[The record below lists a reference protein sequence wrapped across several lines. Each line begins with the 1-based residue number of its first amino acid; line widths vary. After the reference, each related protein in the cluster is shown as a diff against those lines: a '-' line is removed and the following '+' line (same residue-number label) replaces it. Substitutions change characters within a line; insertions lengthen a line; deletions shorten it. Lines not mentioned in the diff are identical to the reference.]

1 MPPIMGLDPLGGFFM
16 RLTISLP
23 PDTVEKVRELADA
36 QRRPI
41 RNQCEYLII
50 KAAAEQYTSPPDNT
64 LEPVPASA
72 RT

>member
-1 MPPIMGLDPLGGFFM
+1 M

-23 PDTVEKVRELADA
+23 PETVERLRELADA

-50 KAAAEQYTSPPDNT
+50 KAAAELEVPPPCSDP
-64 LEPVPASA
+64 ESVSAPA